1 MTEKKKSG
9 RPSFKPTIQQRKQ
22 VEDMAGMGL
31 PFEQIAAL
39 IGIKDDTLRK
49 HFEDELVT
57 GKGKT
62 NFQVGQSLYKKAI
75 GGDTAAA
82 IFWAKTQMRWKE
94 TEKIELTGKDDGP
107 VEISDAK
114 ARLLQG
120 IVIKKDE

>member
-1 MTEKKKSG
+1 MKEKKKPG
-9 RPSFKPTIQQRKQ
+9 RPSFKATPELKKQ
-22 VEDMAGMGL
+22 VETMAGMGM

-39 IGIKDDTLRK
+39 IGCCDDTLK
-49 HFEDELVT
+49 LHFENELVT
-57 GKGKT
+57 GKGKA
-62 NFQVGQSLYKKAI
+62 NFQIAQSLYNKAK
-75 GGDTAAA
+75 GGDTAAL